1 MKLTTL
7 LTSISLA
14 CVSMQVFAQQ
24 SGTEPAPNELKRV
37 EVTGSSIKRVDKEG
51 SLPVQVITRQD
62 LERSGIVTAEQLL
75 QRLTVNGNGT
85 YNLAANSDVAAGSN
99 RGNNGLSAANLRGQ
113 GAEATLV
120 LLNGRRV
127 ASHGLNGGVVDLN
140 SIPMAALERIEVL
153 KDGAS
158 SLYGSDAVGGV
169 INFILRKD
177 FTGASVT
184 ASTDITQK
192 GGGNIGRLSVT
203 GGYGNLDTNGFNMMG
218 SLAASKS
225 TLLAGSQRDF
235 VNTYQPDR
243 GLSPDT
249 RGAPFATAFAIS
261 SIRNALSSRTSP
273 TGPISNGTGPIDPG
287 TTSRVNGINV
297 LDLPGQAGCA
307 SIDGQ
312 SPYDQLIWDNAPAK
326 YGCAWDTGRAAAL
339 QQPLETLNGVLRGT
353 YKVNSDLRLIGEF
366 VAGSTKSKKV
376 FSNNQISSSNSASSP
391 NYRLLYPSTGSAY
404 DRVFNALVATFPSLE
419 ENRGQGIAFRW
430 RCMACGPREIETSSD
445 TKRFL
450 FGAEG
455 SLGTWDYK
463 AGYSQASSDSKSKL
477 AGGYY
482 FNDKFQPL
490 LRTGLLNPF
499 LQAGESQTQAALD
512 ALAAASATGTSLYG
526 GKNTVNQL
534 DASISGP
541 ISKLAGG
548 DVMLAV
554 GVDRRQEKFSFNGDT
569 SEPAIQQ
576 NIFNAPFDSVNTLNG
591 KTRNVTAVYTEV
603 LAPVTKQLELTA
615 AVRHDRYSGI
625 GNSTNPKV
633 TFRFVPAQEFLMR
646 GSYNTAFRVPSFRDL
661 FFGLTQTD
669 YSGKDLVDPA
679 KCKGLVVSTTI
690 AGCESITPTIISGGR
705 PDLQPEKAKQFT
717 LGFVVAPSTAFSAN
731 VDYWQI
737 DRKGAVSDLDI
748 ATLVANSTL
757 FPNSFIRDAAGN
769 LITIDGRAVNAGQ
782 VVSKG
787 LELGAKFNMAV
798 AGGKLTAA
806 VDGTYN
812 ISRKAKLLSNQE
824 FGENE
829 VGKFSRSTDIPLRWK
844 HVASLTY
851 TTGPWAGTLSQLY
864 SSGYKDNV
872 APGVANETVTPINF
886 QERVKAYVTHDV
898 SVTYTGGL
906 KSLSLTFLIKNLLN
920 TKPPFSS
927 AYDSD
932 TGAGSSWEPRVADP
946 RGRSFSLTG
955 TYTF

>member
-1 MKLTTL
+1 VKLTTIC
-7 LTSISLA
+7 TSISLA
-14 CVSMQVFAQQ
+14 CISMQAVAQQ
-24 SGTEPAPNELKRV
+24 TTTDPAPKELQRV

-51 SLPVQVITRQD
+51 SLPVQVISRQE

-140 SIPMAALERIEVL
+140 SIPMAAIERIEVL

-158 SLYGSDAVGGV
+158 SLYGADAVGGV

-192 GGGNIGRLSVT
+192 GGGNIGRLAVT
-203 GGYGNLDTNGFNMMG
+203 GGYGNVDTNGFNIMG

-225 TLLAGSQRDF
+225 TLLKGTQRDF

-261 SIRNALSSRTSP
+261 SVRNALSSRTTP
-273 TGPISNGTGPIDPG
+273 TGPISNGTGPLDPG
-287 TTSRVNGINV
+287 KTSRVNGINV

-312 SPYDQLIWDNAPAK
+312 SPYDELIWDNAPAK

-366 VAGSTKSKKV
+366 VAGSTTSKKV
-376 FSNNQISSSNSASSP
+376 FSNNQISSSNSSSSP

-404 DRVFNALVATFPSLE
+404 NRVFNALVATFPSIE

-455 SLGTWDYK
+455 SFGAWDYK

-490 LRTGLLNPF
+490 LRSGLLNPF

-554 GVDRRQEKFSFNGDT
+554 GIDRRKEKFSFNGDT
-569 SEPAIQQ
+569 TEPAIQQ

-603 LAPVTKQLELTA
+603 LAPVTKELELTA
-615 AVRHDRYSGI
+615 AIRHDRYSGI
-625 GNSTNPKV
+625 GNTTNPKV
-633 TFRFVPAQEFLMR
+633 TFRFVPAQEVLMR
-646 GSYNTAFRVPSFRDL
+646 GSYNTGFKVPSFRDL
-661 FFGLTQTD
+661 FFGLTQSD

-679 KCKGLVVSTTI
+679 KCKDLIVSNKP
-690 AGCESITPTIISGGR
+690 GCESITPTIVSGGR
-705 PDLQPEKAKQFT
+705 PDLKPEKAKQWT
-717 LGFVVAPSTAFSAN
+717 LGFVVAPTTAFSAN

-737 DRKGAVSDLDI
+737 NRTGAVSDLDI
-748 ATLVANSTL
+748 ATLVKNSAL
-757 FPNSFIRDAAGN
+757 FPNSFGRDAAGN
-769 LITIDGRAVNAGQ
+769 LVVIDGRAVNAGETAT
-782 VVSKG
+782 KG
-787 LELGAKFNMAV
+787 LELGARFNTALS
-798 AGGKLTAA
+798 GGKLTAS
-806 VDGTYN
+806 VDGTYLL
-812 ISRKAKLLSNQE
+812 SRKAKLLPGEE

-851 TTGPWAGTLSQLY
+851 ATGPWTGTISQLY
-864 SSGYKDNV
+864 SSSYKDNV

-886 QERVKAYVTHDV
+886 QERVKSYVTHDV
-898 SVTYTGGL
+898 SVTYTGV

-920 TKPPFSS
+920 TKPPFSA

-946 RGRSFSLTG
+946 RGRAFSLTG